1 MQAIVLANRS
11 PDSPAMKKIL
21 ILAAN
26 PRGDLKLDREI
37 RDLEKAIDRAIS
49 ESEFEVKL
57 QVAVRPED
65 LQELFLKHKPRIVHF
80 CGHGAG
86 TQGLV
91 LVDDDAREQLVSTEA
106 IADLFRMFAD
116 QVNCAVFNACDSD
129 VQAEAIA
136 QHIEYAIGMKQAILD
151 QAAYWFSIGFYR
163 GLGYGK
169 SIDFSYELGCN
180 AIAMELLKSE
190 DSRKFEPLDPIAPAL
205 PEHLKPV
212 LRKRAASDR
221 PSVSLPAEF
230 AEAIAEEGN
239 LKRYKDRAR
248 ETWDG
253 IGRSPTPS
261 QPLTQHEYRQRR
273 VFVEK
278 VKEFWIEGFLKRS
291 LIGEA
296 IELGLQARPDAV
308 QRPFAE
314 IPAELDQSFEQLRA
328 TNLFE
333 QIGQGKTLLIL
344 GKPGAGKT
352 IALLKLAE
360 RLVEQTDLSQPMPV
374 VLNLAS
380 WASRRQPIADWLV
393 EELREKYQVPKA
405 LSKPWIEQ
413 EQLILLLDGL
423 DEVKAE
429 YRNDCVRSLNQ
440 FIETHNVTDLVICSR
455 VRDYEALSERLK
467 LSSAICLQPL
477 TAEQIDRFLAA
488 SDSLAGLRSLIQQDK
503 ELEEFAQTPLIL
515 NIMSL
520 AYADW
525 SIESLMQQFGVTE
538 NRYEHLFDTYVDRML
553 GRRSTALPYLKDKI
567 LRWLRWLARQ
577 MVREGAIVFLIE
589 EMQPAWLDTRIER
602 RTYQIRFFLTVG
614 LIVGLI
620 PSLSMG
626 LIVGRIAGL
635 NAGLIS
641 GLIVGLIIGL
651 IIGAISGLMG
661 GQQIKL
667 VEQLNWTWQKE
678 KSLFTFVLI
687 CVLMGVLIYTG
698 SSFVLVSVLS
708 FGLLLELSDGLE
720 SAEVEQKMVPN
731 QGIRDSAKNYMVVVV
746 ICGLIFG
753 LNVVLILSLGIELM
767 DSSLSLE
774 LMDSLIF
781 GSSFGLSLGLIFGLK
796 WGGTA
801 CIKHFTLRLILYHA
815 DRIPWNYARF
825 LDFASD
831 RLLLK
836 KVGGG
841 YLFYHR
847 MLMEHLARQ

>member
-1 MQAIVLANRS
+1 M
-11 PDSPAMKKIL
+11 
-21 ILAAN
+21 
-26 PRGDLKLDREI
+26 
-37 RDLEKAIDRAIS
+37 
-49 ESEFEVKL
+49 
-57 QVAVRPED
+57 
-65 LQELFLKHKPRIVHF
+65 HF

-86 TQGLV
+86 AQGLV

-106 IADLFRMFAD
+106 IADLFRVFAD

-136 QHIEYAIGMKQAILD
+136 QHIEYAIGMQREILD
-151 QAAYWFSIGFYR
+151 DAAYYFAIGFYR
-163 GLGYGK
+163 GLGYGE

-180 AIAMELLKSE
+180 AIAMELLKSD

-239 LKRYKDRAR
+239 LKHYQDRAR

-253 IGRSPTPS
+253 IGRSQIPT

-273 VFVEK
+273 VFVAK
-278 VKEFWIEGFLKRS
+278 VKEFWIDGFLKRS

-314 IPAELDQSFEQLRA
+314 IPAELDQSFEQLRE
-328 TNLFE
+328 TSLFE

-344 GKPGAGKT
+344 GEPGAGKT

-393 EELREKYQVPKA
+393 EELREKYGVPKKQ
-405 LSKPWIEQ
+405 SQRWIEQ

-423 DEVKAE
+423 DEVKAD

-440 FIETHNVTDLVICSR
+440 FIETHSVTDLVICSR

-477 TAEQIDRFLAA
+477 TAGQVDRFLAT
-488 SDSLAGLRSLIQQDK
+488 SESLAGLRSLLQHDLKLQ
-503 ELEEFAQTPLIL
+503 EFAQTPLIL
-515 NIMSL
+515 NVMSL
-520 AYADW
+520 AYRDW
-525 SIESLMQQFGVTE
+525 SSESLMQQFSSAE
-538 NRYEHLFDTYVDRML
+538 NQYGHLFDTYVDRML
-553 GRRSTALPYLKDKI
+553 GRRDVELQYSKEQITH
-567 LRWLRWLARQ
+567 WLRWMAQQ
-577 MVREGAIVFLIE
+577 MVQNKQTIFLIE
-589 EMQPAWLDTRIER
+589 KMQPAWLETRIER
-602 RTYQIRFFLTVG
+602 RTYQIRTFLNSGLMFGLMFGLIGGLFGGLIGGLMFGLMFGLIGGLFGGLFSEQQINLVEQLSWSWQKPNSRLFGVLSIGLLFGLSVGLLFGLSIELLSWLLGALSVWLLVWLFGVLKVTKTEQKTIPNQGIWNSAENYMSVGLFFGLSVG
-614 LIVGLI
+614 LIGGLLFGLLFG
-620 PSLSMG
+620 LSVE
-626 LIVGRIAGL
+626 LL
-635 NAGLIS
+635 F
-641 GLIVGLIIGL
+641 GLIIGL
-651 IIGAISGLMG
+651 VGGLSVGFIG
-661 GQQIKL
+661 
-667 VEQLNWTWQKE
+667 
-678 KSLFTFVLI
+678 
-687 CVLMGVLIYTG
+687 
-698 SSFVLVSVLS
+698 
-708 FGLLLELSDGLE
+708 
-720 SAEVEQKMVPN
+720 
-731 QGIRDSAKNYMVVVV
+731 
-746 ICGLIFG
+746 G
-753 LNVVLILSLGIELM
+753 LNY
-767 DSSLSLE
+767 
-774 LMDSLIF
+774 
-781 GSSFGLSLGLIFGLK
+781 
-796 WGGTA
+796 GGAA
-801 CIKHFTLRLILYHA
+801 CIRHFNLRLILYRA

-847 MLMEHLARQ
+847 MLMEHMARQ